1 MKYQTYKNFLAKD
14 FFEVIKKFVM
24 EYEFPWR
31 RNLLTEG
38 IRRDHMVSNITDPKK
53 MKYQTRKKFLAP
65 DVFEKIKN
73 LVMEY
78 EFPWRRRDHM
88 VSNTTDPIFFS
99 YCFYNNMRYWSELY
113 EPYIIPILEKL
124 GAKAPLQVRANLFI
138 SALFNRSV
146 WHTDYNF
153 KCKTA
158 ILYLNDC
165 DGGTE
170 LKINNKIIFIKA
182 EANKM
187 VVFDTLI
194 EHRAVTSKEEP
205 VRFIINF
212 NYYIKE

>member
-14 FFEVIKKFVM
+14 FFEVIKKFIM

-31 RNLLTEG
+31 RNILTEG
-38 IRRDHMVSNITDPKK
+38 VRRDHMVSNITDP
-53 MKYQTRKKFLAP
+53 
-65 DVFEKIKN
+65 
-73 LVMEY
+73 
-78 EFPWRRRDHM
+78 
-88 VSNTTDPIFFS
+88 IFFS
-99 YCFYNNMRYWSELY
+99 YCFYNEMRYGSELY

-187 VVFDTLI
+187 LVFDTRI